1 MTLTD
6 YFDNGIVSGR
16 LWFYSNYHC
25 NLACTYCL
33 TESSPNSPKR
43 LFSPEQ
49 MVSLA
54 HEAKE
59 MGFKALGITGGEP
72 FLLPNIENTIAKLAD
87 ILPITV
93 LTNGTLFN
101 PKRIKGLAQLSHRE
115 VCFQI
120 SLDSHL
126 PSVNDSMRGPDNFAK
141 VVEAV
146 PKLIELG
153 IQVRIASTL
162 ESIEDISKLKQFV
175 ANLGI
180 PEQDHIVRHIV
191 QRGRAKDSNLGTV
204 AHFERFPP
212 ELTLTSEGAFWT
224 PFGPTYRQGRLQ
236 TDLLICRTVAPLNK
250 PVQQLLNILGQ
261 SDLELDNQEG
271 FV

>member
-6 YFDNGIVSGR
+6 YFEKGTVSSR

-33 TESSPNSPKR
+33 TESSPSSPKR
-43 LFSPEQ
+43 LFSTDQ
-49 MVSLA
+49 MRTLA
-54 HEAKE
+54 LEAKE
-59 MGFKALGITGGEP
+59 MGFTALGITGGEP
-72 FLLPNIENTIAKLAD
+72 FLVPQIENTIAELAD

-101 PKRIKGLAQLSHRE
+101 QRRLASLAQLSGKDVR
-115 VCFQI
+115 FQI
-120 SLDSHL
+120 SLDSHI
-126 PSVNDSMRGPDNFAK
+126 PSINDEMRGPENFAK
-141 VVEAV
+141 VVDAV

-162 ESIEDISKLKQFV
+162 EAIDDIEELKSFV
-175 ANLGI
+175 NGLGI
-180 PEQDHIVRHIV
+180 PEEDHIVRHIV
-191 QRGRAKDSNLGTV
+191 QRGRAQDSNLGQF
-204 AHFERFPP
+204 ANFERFPP

-224 PFGPTYRQGRLQ
+224 PFGPTYRNGRLQ
-236 TDLLICRTVAPLNK
+236 TDLLICRTVSPLRK
-250 PVQQLLNILGQ
+250 PVGQLLNIVGH
-261 SDLELDNQEG
+261 SDLDLDNQEG